1 MKSEV
6 VTVVVE
12 PEMGAV
18 IWIIIAVI
26 IRVVILVFIS
36 GSPIFRPEV
45 MFFCTDQGITV
56 RIIVNPLYKFSIYSS
71 KDR

>member
-1 MKSEV
+1 MKPEV

-18 IWIIIAVI
+18 IWIIVAVI

-36 GSPIFRPEV
+36 GSAIFRPEV
-45 MFFCTDQGITV
+45 IFFCAD
-56 RIIVNPLYKFSIYSS
+56 
-71 KDR
+71 